1 MDNNMIERYKKQM
14 LEMYSSSQRVLPTQT
29 NENPI
34 PQPQTP
40 SNTTAPDT
48 STGNLIGIV
57 TAVRAL
63 YPVKNAKVTVFTGEY
78 DNMNVIDTDLTD
90 QSGRT
95 KTFIL
100 PTPEKALSL
109 EETNTVLPYALY
121 NMLIEADGYIKNI
134 HLNIPVF
141 STVTSLQQSNLLLEE
156 TAGADKGPQI
166 FDEAQKYDLQGE

>member
-14 LEMYSSSQRVLPTQT
+14 LEMYNSTQRVVPVQT
-29 NENPI
+29 NENPTPQTLT
-34 PQPQTP
+34 PQPT
-40 SNTTAPDT
+40 PDT
-48 STGNLIGIV
+48 ASGNLIGIV

-63 YPVKNAKVTVFTGEY
+63 YPVNNAKVTVFTGDY
-78 DNMNVIDTDLTD
+78 NNMNVIDTDLTD

-141 STVTSLQQSNLLLEE
+141 SGVTSLQQSNLLLEE
-156 TAGADKGPQI
+156 TAGTDKGPQI
-166 FDEAQKYDLQGE
+166 FDEAQKYDL

>member
-1 MDNNMIERYKKQM
+1 MDSNMIERYKNQM
-14 LEMYSSSQRVLPTQT
+14 LEMYNATQKVVPAQT
-29 NENPI
+29 NENSI

-40 SNTTAPDT
+40 QPTPDT
-48 STGNLIGIV
+48 TSGNLIGIV

-78 DNMNVIDTDLTD
+78 DNLNVIDTDLTD

-95 KTFIL
+95 KTFVL

-141 STVTSLQQSNLLLEE
+141 SGVTSLQQTNLLLEE
-156 TAGADKGPQI
+156 TAGTDKGPQI
-166 FDEAQKYDLQGE
+166 FDEAQKYDL